1 MQKKILAVY
10 YTQSGQLK
18 QILDNFL
25 QPFISAGHEVEFLNI
40 QTVKKFPFPWSIPA
54 FFDTVPESVN
64 MVPDALEPWQTQ
76 HNHYDMVVLGWQ
88 PWNLSPSIPFSSLMQ
103 DEKFKALIRDTPV
116 ITISG
121 CRNMWINAMEKN
133 KKLIYDARAKHV
145 GNIALVDRNPNHLSY
160 FTIFHW
166 LGTGE
171 KTRKWGVFPKPGV
184 ADEDI
189 KNASAFGETVKDAL
203 EMGDW
208 NGLQPRLVE
217 QKAVDVKYN
226 LMFIERK
233 AGKIFK
239 KWVQIINKNPK
250 KRKQILILY
259 KYYLDI
265 ALLVASPI
273 ILFVDLICFKPFS
286 KKRNKRLVEY
296 YSGVEYD
303 PAFSK

>member
-1 MQKKILAVY
+1 MRKRVLAVY

-25 QPFISAGHEVEFLNI
+25 QPLTAAGHEVEFLNYH
-40 QTVKKFPFPWSIPA
+40 TVHKFPFPWTIPV
-54 FFDTVPESVN
+54 FFETVPESVN
-64 MVPDALEPWQTQ
+64 MIPTALEPWQTK
-76 HNHYDMVVLGWQ
+76 YDKYDLVILGWQ
-88 PWNLSPSIPFSSLMQ
+88 PWNLSPSIPFSSIMQ
-103 DEKFKALIRDTPV
+103 DEKFKAIIKDTPV

-133 KKLIYDARAKHV
+133 KMLIHEAGAKHV
-145 GNIALVDRNPNHLSY
+145 GNIALVDKSPNHLSY

-166 LGTGE
+166 LGTGK
-171 KTRKWGVFPKPGV
+171 KTRKWGIFPKPGV

-189 KNASAFGETVKDAL
+189 KSASGFGETVNKFL
-203 EMGDW
+203 ESGDW
-208 NGLQPRLVE
+208 SGLQPELVQ

-226 LMFIERK
+226 LMFVERK

-239 KWVQIINKNPK
+239 KWVGIINRFPK
-250 KRKQILILY
+250 KRSLILVFY
-259 KYYLDI
+259 RYYLDI

-273 ILFVDLICFKPFS
+273 ILFVDLIFFRPFS
-286 KKRNKRLVEY
+286 QKKNNRLIAY

-303 PAFSK
+303 PAVSK